1 MADKFRALITD
12 RFDIHALALLRG
24 NPRFDILQ
32 TAGPTPTSEELA
44 GAEAL
49 IIRSR
54 TKIDSELLQKAPKL
68 KVIITATSGFD
79 HIDLTETESRKLN
92 VMYTPEANAASACE
106 LTWALVLACARRI
119 PEAHRAI
126 KGGEWKREALVG
138 RELSGKTYGI
148 VGLGRIGSRVAKVA
162 VALGMKAIALDPY
175 KEDEHFAAV
184 GATRV
189 SLEEILRLSDVISFH
204 VPSTPET
211 QYLLGRNF
219 LETMNPDIILVN
231 TSRGSLV
238 SEKDLIEALANRW
251 IAACGLDVFEREPL
265 SRQSQLLSFPNVVL
279 TPHLGATTKEAF
291 SAGSMEAAEKLI
303 AFVASGAV
311 SDSLP
316 PQEPWWAAGFGRTA
330 PAGKS

>member
-1 MADKFRALITD
+1 MAEKFRALITD
-12 RFDIHALALLRG
+12 RFDIEAYAMLKG
-24 NPRFDILQ
+24 DPRFDIVQ
-32 TAGPTPTSEELA
+32 TASPTPTVEELA
-44 GAEAL
+44 MAEAL
-49 IIRSR
+49 VIRSR
-54 TKIDSELLQKAPKL
+54 TRIDSELLLKAPKL
-68 KVIITATSGFD
+68 QVIITATSGFD
-79 HIDLTETESRKLN
+79 HIDLEATEARKLA

-119 PEAHRAI
+119 PEAQRAI
-126 KGGEWKREALVG
+126 KGGEWKREALNG
-138 RELSGKTYGI
+138 RELTGKTYGI

-162 VALGMKAIALDPY
+162 LAMGMKVIALDPY
-175 KEDEHFAAV
+175 KEEEHFAAV

-189 SLEEILRLSDVISFH
+189 SLEEIIRLSDVISFH

-219 LETMNPDIILVN
+219 LESMNPEVILVN

-238 SEKDLIEALANRW
+238 SEKDLIEAVASRW

-265 SRQSQLLSFPNVVL
+265 TRQSQLLSFPNVVL
-279 TPHLGATTKEAF
+279 TPHLGATTREAF
-291 SAGSMEAAEKLI
+291 AASSREAAEKLQ
-303 AFVASGAV
+303 AFVAKGTVA
-311 SDSLP
+311 DSLP